1 MRRKLINM
9 FHGATV
15 SQTCLCGLLA
25 AALVVTAVPFTARA
39 AEADNEASVSI
50 GSVNPVNPW
59 DGTVD
64 TDWYDKSGTVY
75 TISTPQQ
82 LAGLAELVNSGDT
95 FEGKTVNLVQ
105 DIFLNGEEFTQ
116 EWISIA
122 SGGKVFEGTFNGNM
136 HTIYNMYISEK
147 GEGGLFGCI
156 GEKGMVKA
164 VVIAQ
169 GDLSAGGCI
178 ADANKGIISYCD
190 NASLIRGGDVGGIC
204 NQNDNLVYGCRNL
217 GEVFSGS
224 CAAGIV
230 YSNSRPLAV
239 VSQCSNEGLVYSRR
253 DASGIISSNA
263 GWVYDCY
270 NKGMIAGLDSDWGA
284 FLYGI
289 GNGYNAGVVDCYSV
303 GQFEYG
309 ERAYAISRDECRNCY
324 ALSSDADAR
333 DATIITIEEMK
344 GADFVQ
350 KLNDSPTKNITNA
363 WVQDTTGMNE
373 GLPITVAD
381 DNRSVGKYKIQP
393 EIWAEYDCKVEEDGQ
408 NSYIIS
414 YYYNE
419 QAPKVS
425 IKDKEIARISSEE
438 IEGEEGKYVIEGL
451 QPGTTVIQIHFDET
465 ENNVSTDCE
474 IKLTVTAKVPEESD
488 KPSEGTDKPS
498 GDISPISNGW
508 YESDGKSYWYEN
520 GVRQG
525 TVGRGK
531 EIYDPES
538 DAWYWLDAIQ
548 GGAKA
553 VDKDVYQ
560 ESSGGKWVRYDTEGR
575 MIKGEDYRYGGWYY
589 FEPVTGTMVKGPVVL
604 GDGRKVFY
612 DTVTGQMVKGE
623 LKINGESYYF
633 DENDGHLVSGREDTF
648 WVEIDGKQYW
658 YENWR
663 RQGWEPANPAYRG
676 KEIYDPASDAW
687 YWLDNVQQGA
697 KAVSKDVYQE
707 SSGGKWVRYD
717 ENGRMIKGWSPMDIE
732 EAVENWFVMFA
743 GVYYFDPITGAMAKG
758 EMTIGN
764 AECYFDETTGRLIS
778 CSIGY

>member
-1 MRRKLINM
+1 MRNKFIKM
-9 FHGATV
+9 FHGVTV

-25 AALVVTAVPFTARA
+25 AALVVTAVPFTAQA
-39 AEADNEASVSI
+39 AEADNEAAVSI
-50 GSVNPVNPW
+50 GSVKPVNPW
-59 DGTVD
+59 DGTID

-122 SGGKVFEGTFNGNM
+122 SGGNVFEGTFNGNM
-136 HTIYNMYISEK
+136 HTIYNMYISEN

-156 GEKGMVKA
+156 GGKGTVKA

-178 ADANKGIISYCD
+178 ADVNKGIISYCD
-190 NASLIRGGDVGGIC
+190 NASFIWGTDVGGIC
-204 NQNDNLVYGCRNL
+204 NQNGNLVYGCRNL
-217 GEVFSGS
+217 GEVFGGS

-230 YSNSRPLAV
+230 CRNSGQFAV
-239 VSQCSNEGLVYSRR
+239 VSQCSNEGRVSSRH
-253 DASGIISSNA
+253 DASGIIYSNG

-270 NKGMIAGLDSDWGA
+270 NKGMINETDGLQRV
-284 FLYGI
+284 YGI
-289 GNGYNAGVVDCYSV
+289 CGNVVDDKLTVRDCYSV
-303 GQFEYG
+303 GQLDG
-309 ERAYAISRDECRNCY
+309 GNKYAICERESDNCY
-324 ALSSDADAR
+324 ALSSDADAG
-333 DATIITIEEMK
+333 DATIITIEEMQ

-350 KLNDSPTKNITNA
+350 KLNSTMKNRVNA
-363 WVQDTTGMNE
+363 WVQDTIGMNE
-373 GLPITVAD
+373 GFPITVAD

-393 EIWAEYDCKVEEDGQ
+393 EIWAEYDCEVEEGGQ

-451 QPGTTVIQIHFDET
+451 QAGTTVIQIHFDET

-474 IKLTVTAKVPEESD
+474 IELTVTAKVPEESD

-498 GDISPISNGW
+498 GDILPISDGW

-633 DENDGHLVSGREDTF
+633 DENDGHLVSGREGAF

-658 YENWR
+658 YENWQ
-663 RQGWEPANPAYRG
+663 RQGWDAANPAYRG